1 MPLAVRAAIFTVLL
15 PGTATVLIPAILLG
29 ADLEVYSFNLGGLRA
44 AGAIAM
50 LAGGGLV
57 LWCILDFATVGRGT
71 LAPVDAPTTLVM
83 TGPYQYV
90 RNPMYVAVLLIV
102 AGEAVFFGSVT
113 LVLYTVLLAA
123 AFHNF
128 IVRYEEPSLVRTFGA
143 HYLQYCRA
151 VPRWW
156 PNLSR
161 E

>member
-15 PGTATVLIPAILLG
+15 PGTATVVVPAVLLG
-29 ADLEVYSFNLGGLRA
+29 VGLEAYSFNLGGLRA

-50 LAGGGLV
+50 LLGGAFV
-57 LWCILDFATVGRGT
+57 LWCIFDFATVGRGT

-113 LVLYTVLLAA
+113 LVLYTILLTV

-156 PNLSR
+156 PNRSR
-161 E
+161 G